1 MLWLPERN
9 VCRDCDY
16 YSIDRIETCE
26 MRSTE
31 GILLSYQNCK
41 VSCKC
46 FSKHFKPF
54 TVALD
59 LTLHNTPHSPCR
71 VDLIKIVSWLR
82 VKEREKKEWN
92 DKLVVSLGLLC
103 KCFPPRFFLSRCC
116 YFYFLTFHDNL
127 LVDTVTSKCSLPTG
141 SNSKNLCRWN
151 HVFFC
156 QTVLFFSSAS
166 TYLWYSGDT
175 DLTRIFYQ
183 WQFSTISTNSYC
195 THSMRPPLPPKLNFT
210 NI

>member
-151 HVFFC
+151 HVFF
-156 QTVLFFSSAS
+156 VKPFSFFPPHP
-166 TYLWYSGDT
+166 LISGT
-175 DLTRIFYQ
+175 LATPI
-183 WQFSTISTNSYC
+183 
-195 THSMRPPLPPKLNFT
+195 
-210 NI
+210 